1 MPAIGA
7 DLAPSTTEG
16 GTGLKGLERATTVI
30 SEGQYNAI
38 AIPKGGLT
46 PATITAMVGMAQG
59 GGAAIDLSPK
69 VTAAMTKLDQAR
81 FGGDPALAA
90 NANIAYNTLTNIQSR
105 LFNRDDAGGFGKIIS
120 SIKSHQNDTNDL
132 LNTTNF
138 LSNSSYSDFGSGI
151 TDMSSMGDRGLT
163 NILGSLPGAGKA
175 MASTGTMFNGID
187 VKNFG
192 TPSGMVEALT
202 KNKLANATGVNQKL
216 IEAGVDLN
224 DIHNPVYADKIS
236 SVLTNIKD
244 PAAIN
249 ATAEQFEINNPFAGL
264 PSYTGSDSSLYKT
277 PDFLTGGSGTAPTA
291 TTVPTAGTSTFGA
304 PTTTGFPT
312 ASGTS
317 RQGGSFGSEQIQGQ
331 TGTGMQGLK
340 DLSDYTKTA
349 NPADTAG
356 FAGMGE
362 LTTKFKDM
370 GGGTIIDA
378 VKAPSFFANIQ
389 KVPTPLVNSAH
400 PTLKSLMTDNA
411 PTITA
416 LTGTSTIPNFIDYL
430 HPIAGGSESLAIIS
444 GGIANASILSGSAVD
459 GSNYFTYVTDQ
470 SSGGATFNI
479 TITDGVYF
487 EVDVVSAGSGYN
499 VGQQITILGSKLGG
513 STPDNDLIISV
524 VDVNNSGL
532 NSNNIISYIT
542 SLNKAN
548 TLINAAGITAAATPN
563 AQSLS
568 GVMSFATKLPA
579 YGKDMSEG
587 GLGSILKSMANTSTK
602 YGEAVKA
609 SLAEGRNNDLLGA
622 NGIGPLKTNPF
633 EGVPAYAGEDSSLAT
648 NAGAKI
654 MGGGGGPTP
663 TPSQGTPSGSSRQG
677 GSFGSEQIQ
686 GQVGT
691 GTAGLRGT
699 PFDLSGGR

>member
-16 GTGLKGLERATTVI
+16 GTGLKGLERATTVV

-59 GGAAIDLSPK
+59 GGAAIDISPK
-69 VTAAMTKLDQAR
+69 VTATMTKLDEAR
-81 FGGDPALAA
+81 FGNDTALAA
-90 NANIAYNTLTNIQSR
+90 NANIAYNTLTNVQSR
-105 LFNRDDAGGFGKIIS
+105 LFNRDDAGGFGKTIS
-120 SIKSHQNDTNDL
+120 LIKSHQNDTNDL

-151 TDMSSMGDRGLT
+151 TDLSSMGDRGLT
-163 NILGSLPGAGKA
+163 NVLGSLPGAGKA

-236 SVLTNIKD
+236 TVLTNIKD

-249 ATAEQFEINNPFAGL
+249 TTADQFGITDPFAGL
-264 PSYTGSDSSLYKT
+264 PTYTGTDSSVYKS
-277 PDFLTGGSGTAPTA
+277 PDFLTGSTASAPRA
-291 TTVPTAGTSTFGA
+291 TTIPTAGTSTFGA

-312 ASGTS
+312 TQGTS

-331 TGTGMQGLK
+331 TGTGIQGLK

-356 FAGMGE
+356 FTDMGE

-378 VKAPSFFANIQ
+378 GKAPSFFGNIQ

-400 PTLKSLMTDNA
+400 PTLKSLMTDNV

-430 HPIAGGSESLAIIS
+430 HPIAGGPESLAIIS
-444 GGIANASILSGSAVD
+444 GGIANVSILSGSAIN

-499 VGQQITILGSKLGG
+499 VGQEITILGSKLGG

-532 NSNNIISYIT
+532 NSNNIISYIN

-587 GLGSILKSMANTSTK
+587 GLGSMLKSMANTSTK

-633 EGVPAYAGEDSSLAT
+633 EGVPAYAGTDSSLAT
-648 NAGAKI
+648 NSGAKI
-654 MGGGGGPTP
+654 MGGGGGPP
-663 TPSQGTPSGSSRQG
+663 PIPSQGTTVGSSRQG

-691 GTAGLRGT
+691 GTAGLSGT
-699 PFDLSGGR
+699 PFDLSGRR

>member
-1 MPAIGA
+1 MADLIASARSQTTVADGQYVAIGM
-7 DLAPSTTEG
+7 
-16 GTGLKGLERATTVI
+16 
-30 SEGQYNAI
+30 
-38 AIPKGGLT
+38 PKGGLT
-46 PATITAMVGMAQG
+46 PATVTAMVGMAQG
-59 GGAAIDLSPK
+59 NGIAIDLAANVK
-69 VTAAMTKLDQAR
+69 TAMDKLQTVASSSDY
-81 FGGDPALAA
+81 PANVNAA
-90 NANIAYNTLTNIQSR
+90 NALSALTTIQSK
-105 LFNRDDAGGFGKIIS
+105 LFNKNNAGGFGTIVGKIQ
-120 SIKSHQNDTNDL
+120 SHIQDSNEV

-138 LSNSSYSDFGSGI
+138 LSNSAYSDFGSGI

-163 NILGSLPGAGKA
+163 NILGKLPAAGKA

-187 VKNFG
+187 VKHFG

-216 IEAGVDLN
+216 IEASVNLN

-244 PAAIN
+244 PVAIN
-249 ATAEQFEINNPFAGL
+249 TTAEQFAIDNPFAGL

-312 ASGTS
+312 VSGTS

-331 TGTGMQGLK
+331 TGTGIQGLK

-349 NPADTAG
+349 DPGDTAG

-400 PTLKSLMTDNA
+400 PTLNSLMASHSSTIQDLIGSSTVPTAQDFLGPVAGSAELDALADDVTDDRVSALNTKLA
-411 PTITA
+411 TTSTFLTKADITA
-416 LTGTSTIPNFIDYL
+416 VTS
-430 HPIAGGSESLAIIS
+430 
-444 GGIANASILSGSAVD
+444 SA
-459 GSNYFTYVTDQ
+459 TQ
-470 SSGGATFNI
+470 R
-479 TITDGVYF
+479 
-487 EVDVVSAGSGYN
+487 
-499 VGQQITILGSKLGG
+499 
-513 STPDNDLIISV
+513 
-524 VDVNNSGL
+524 
-532 NSNNIISYIT
+532 
-542 SLNKAN
+542 
-548 TLINAAGITAAATPN
+548 
-563 AQSLS
+563 LS
-568 GVMSFATKLPA
+568 GVMGFATKLPT
-579 YGKDMSEG
+579 YGKETSEG
-587 GLGSILKSMANTSTK
+587 SIGTMLRNMANTSTK

-609 SLAEGRNNDLLGA
+609 SLAEGKNNDLLGA
-622 NGIGPLKTNPF
+622 NGMGPLKTNPF
-633 EGVPAYAGEDSSLAT
+633 EGVPAYAGTDSSLAT

-654 MGGGGGPTP
+654 MGGGGDSPPPGPGRV
-663 TPSQGTPSGSSRQG
+663 SGGSSRQG

-699 PFDLSGGR
+699 PFDVTGGG

>member
-1 MPAIGA
+1 MADIIASARSMTTVADGQYVAIGM
-7 DLAPSTTEG
+7 
-16 GTGLKGLERATTVI
+16 
-30 SEGQYNAI
+30 
-38 AIPKGGLT
+38 PKAALT
-46 PATITAMVGMAQG
+46 PATLTAMVGMAQG
-59 GGAAIDLSPK
+59 GGAAIDLAPK
-69 VTAAMTKLDQAR
+69 VTQAMDNLQTVASSSTYPANVNAQAALS
-81 FGGDPALAA
+81 AL
-90 NANIAYNTLTNIQSR
+90 TTVQSK
-105 LFNRDDAGGFGKIIS
+105 LFNKDDAGGFGTIVGKIQ
-120 SIKSHQNDTNDL
+120 SHIANSNDV

-249 ATAEQFEINNPFAGL
+249 TTAEQFEINNPFAGL

-331 TGTGMQGLK
+331 TGTGIQGLK

-378 VKAPSFFANIQ
+378 VKAPSFFADIQ

-400 PTLKSLMTDNA
+400 PTLNSLISSHSSTIQNLIGSSTVPTAQDFLGPVAGSAELDALAEGVTDERVSALNTKLA
-411 PTITA
+411 TTSTFLTKADITA
-416 LTGTSTIPNFIDYL
+416 VTS
-430 HPIAGGSESLAIIS
+430 
-444 GGIANASILSGSAVD
+444 SA
-459 GSNYFTYVTDQ
+459 T
-470 SSGGATFNI
+470 
-479 TITDGVYF
+479 
-487 EVDVVSAGSGYN
+487 
-499 VGQQITILGSKLGG
+499 
-513 STPDNDLIISV
+513 
-524 VDVNNSGL
+524 
-532 NSNNIISYIT
+532 
-542 SLNKAN
+542 
-548 TLINAAGITAAATPN
+548 
-563 AQSLS
+563 QSLS
-568 GVMSFATKLPA
+568 GVMSFATKLPT
-579 YGKDMSEG
+579 YGKEASEG
-587 GLGSILKSMANTSTK
+587 SIGTMLRNMANTSTK

-609 SLAEGRNNDLLGA
+609 SLAEGKNNDLLGA
-622 NGIGPLKTNPF
+622 NGMGPLKTNPF
-633 EGVPAYAGEDSSLAT
+633 EGVPAYAGTDSSLAT

-663 TPSQGTPSGSSRQG
+663 TPSQGTTSGSSRQG

-686 GQVGT
+686 GQEGT
-691 GTAGLRGT
+691 GTAGLSGT
-699 PFDLSGGR
+699 PFDLSGRR

>member
-1 MPAIGA
+1 
-7 DLAPSTTEG
+7 
-16 GTGLKGLERATTVI
+16 
-30 SEGQYNAI
+30 
-38 AIPKGGLT
+38 
-46 PATITAMVGMAQG
+46 MVGMAQG
-59 GGAAIDLSPK
+59 GGAALDIAPK
-69 VTAAMTKLDQAR
+69 VNEAMTKLQTVASGTDYPANVNAQA
-81 FGGDPALAA
+81 AL
-90 NANIAYNTLTNIQSR
+90 NTLTTIQGK
-105 LFNRDDAGGFGKIIS
+105 LFNKDDAGGFGAIVGKVQSHIS
-120 SIKSHQNDTNDL
+120 NSNDV
-132 LNTTNF
+132 LNSTNF

-151 TDMSSMGDRGLT
+151 TDMSSMGDRGMT
-163 NILGSLPGAGKA
+163 NIFGSLPGAGKA
-175 MASTGTMFNGID
+175 MSSFGTMFNGID
-187 VKNFG
+187 VKRFG
-192 TPSGMVEALT
+192 TPSGLVESLQ

-216 IEAGVDLN
+216 ADAGVDLN

-249 ATAEQFEINNPFAGL
+249 TTADQFGINNPFAGL

-277 PDFLTGGSGTAPTA
+277 PDFLTGGSATAPTA
-291 TTVPTAGTSTFGA
+291 TTIPTSGTSAFGA

-317 RQGGSFGSEQIQGQ
+317 TTGTAFGSANAPSTTEG
-331 TGTGMQGLK
+331 GTGIQGLK

-356 FAGMGE
+356 FAGMDS
-362 LTTKFKDM
+362 LTSKFKDM
-370 GGGTIIDA
+370 GAGSVVDA
-378 VKAPSFFANIQ
+378 SKASSFFGSIQ

-444 GGIANASILSGSAVD
+444 GGIANASILSGSAVN

-487 EVDVVSAGSGYN
+487 EVDVISAGSGYN

-532 NSNNIISYIT
+532 NSNNIISYIN

-568 GVMSFATKLPA
+568 SVMSFATKLPA

-587 GLGSILKSMANTSTK
+587 GLGTMLRNMANTSTK

-609 SLAEGRNNDLLGA
+609 SLAEGKNNDLLGA
-622 NGIGPLKTNPF
+622 NGMGPLKTNPF
-633 EGVPAYAGEDSSLAT
+633 EGVPAYAGDDSSLAT
-648 NAGAKI
+648 NSGAKLL
-654 MGGGGGPTP
+654 GGGGDSTPP
-663 TPSQGTPSGSSRQG
+663 TPSRGTVSGSSTQG

-699 PFDLSGGR
+699 PFDITGGR

>member
-1 MPAIGA
+1 MADLIASARSQTTVADGQYVAIGM
-7 DLAPSTTEG
+7 
-16 GTGLKGLERATTVI
+16 
-30 SEGQYNAI
+30 
-38 AIPKGGLT
+38 PKGGLT

-59 GGAAIDLSPK
+59 NGIAIDLAANVK
-69 VTAAMTKLDQAR
+69 TAMDKLQTVASSSDY
-81 FGGDPALAA
+81 PANVNAA
-90 NANIAYNTLTNIQSR
+90 NALSALTTIQSK
-105 LFNRDDAGGFGKIIS
+105 LFNKNNAGGFGTIVGKIQ
-120 SIKSHQNDTNDL
+120 SHIQDSNEV

-138 LSNSSYSDFGSGI
+138 LSNSAYSDFGSGI

-163 NILGSLPGAGKA
+163 NILGKLPAAGKA

-187 VKNFG
+187 VKHFG

-216 IEAGVDLN
+216 IEASVNLN

-244 PAAIN
+244 PVAIN
-249 ATAEQFEINNPFAGL
+249 TTAEQFAIDNPFAGL

-312 ASGTS
+312 VSGTS

-331 TGTGMQGLK
+331 TGTGIQGLK

-349 NPADTAG
+349 DPGDTAG

-400 PTLKSLMTDNA
+400 PTLNSLMASHSSTIQDLIGSSTVPTAQDFLGPVAGSAELDALADDVTDDRVSALNTKLA
-411 PTITA
+411 TTSTFLTKADITA
-416 LTGTSTIPNFIDYL
+416 VTS
-430 HPIAGGSESLAIIS
+430 
-444 GGIANASILSGSAVD
+444 SA
-459 GSNYFTYVTDQ
+459 TQ
-470 SSGGATFNI
+470 R
-479 TITDGVYF
+479 
-487 EVDVVSAGSGYN
+487 
-499 VGQQITILGSKLGG
+499 
-513 STPDNDLIISV
+513 
-524 VDVNNSGL
+524 
-532 NSNNIISYIT
+532 
-542 SLNKAN
+542 
-548 TLINAAGITAAATPN
+548 
-563 AQSLS
+563 LS
-568 GVMSFATKLPA
+568 GVMGFATKLPT
-579 YGKDMSEG
+579 YGKETSEG
-587 GLGSILKSMANTSTK
+587 SIGTMLRNMANTSTK

-609 SLAEGRNNDLLGA
+609 SLAEGKNNDLLGA
-622 NGIGPLKTNPF
+622 NGMGPLKTNPF
-633 EGVPAYAGEDSSLAT
+633 EGVPAYAGTDSSLAT

-654 MGGGGGPTP
+654 MGGGGESPPPGPGRV
-663 TPSQGTPSGSSRQG
+663 SGGSSRQG

-699 PFDLSGGR
+699 PFDVTGGG

>member
-1 MPAIGA
+1 MADIIASARSMTTVADGQYVAIGM
-7 DLAPSTTEG
+7 
-16 GTGLKGLERATTVI
+16 
-30 SEGQYNAI
+30 
-38 AIPKGGLT
+38 PKAALT
-46 PATITAMVGMAQG
+46 PATLTAMVGMAQG
-59 GGAAIDLSPK
+59 GGIAINLAPK
-69 VTAAMTKLDQAR
+69 VTEAMTNLQTVASSSTYPANVNAQA
-81 FGGDPALAA
+81 AL
-90 NANIAYNTLTNIQSR
+90 NTLTTVQSK
-105 LFNRDDAGGFGKIIS
+105 LFNKDDAGGFGTIVGKIQ
-120 SIKSHQNDTNDL
+120 SHIANSNDV

-249 ATAEQFEINNPFAGL
+249 TTAEQFEINNPFAGL

-291 TTVPTAGTSTFGA
+291 TTVPTAGTSAFGA

-331 TGTGMQGLK
+331 TGTGIQGLK

-400 PTLKSLMTDNA
+400 PTLNSLMSSHSSTIQNLIGSSTVPTAQDFLGPVAGCTELDALAEGVTDDRVTALNTKLA
-411 PTITA
+411 TTSTFLTKADITA
-416 LTGTSTIPNFIDYL
+416 VTS
-430 HPIAGGSESLAIIS
+430 
-444 GGIANASILSGSAVD
+444 SA
-459 GSNYFTYVTDQ
+459 T
-470 SSGGATFNI
+470 
-479 TITDGVYF
+479 
-487 EVDVVSAGSGYN
+487 
-499 VGQQITILGSKLGG
+499 
-513 STPDNDLIISV
+513 
-524 VDVNNSGL
+524 
-532 NSNNIISYIT
+532 
-542 SLNKAN
+542 
-548 TLINAAGITAAATPN
+548 
-563 AQSLS
+563 QSLS
-568 GVMSFATKLPA
+568 GVMGFATKLPT
-579 YGKDMSEG
+579 YGKETSEG
-587 GLGSILKSMANTSTK
+587 SIGTMLRNMANTSTK

-609 SLAEGRNNDLLGA
+609 SLAEGKNNDLLGA
-622 NGIGPLKTNPF
+622 NGMGPLKTNPF
-633 EGVPAYAGEDSSLAT
+633 EGVPAYAGTDSSLAT

-663 TPSQGTPSGSSRQG
+663 TPSQGTASGSSRQG

-686 GQVGT
+686 GQTGT

-699 PFDLSGGR
+699 PFDITGGR